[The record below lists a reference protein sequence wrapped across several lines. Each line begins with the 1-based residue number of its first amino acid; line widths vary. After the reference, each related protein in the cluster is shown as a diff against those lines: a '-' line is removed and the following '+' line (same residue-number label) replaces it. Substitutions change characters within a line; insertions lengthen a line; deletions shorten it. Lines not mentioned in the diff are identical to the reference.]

1 MSKTKKI
8 VIVGLILILI
18 IFIILLSKF
27 YFTSNKEYQLYN
39 KYSSKININYHNQ
52 NNSYNY
58 DYDGN
63 KYLISTKDYD
73 NIYLANNTLYYQA
86 NSTYYKYNID
96 NYENI
101 NQIISDLTLNKET
114 NKLGNTI
121 EYSSSIDKDTIN
133 RLLKTLFINYETNNN
148 AVAYLTIN
156 DKYLDNFTLNIDDIT
171 IDISF
176 KKLKDDYKVSM
187 LGFYEEQTKDT
198 NNNILEIKEKEN
210 NKDTVKQIISA
221 ADAYVSANKE
231 EIEKL
236 YEGYNFVDITIKDLK
251 NNGLLNDD
259 IIDPNTNEKYSDD
272 EKVRITLNGS
282 TGTVEFTI
290 SPEEKDN
297 TYLIADDIY
306 LKNDANN
313 TNWCDNDNNVFM
325 GLNSSDKNASR
336 LVLVN
341 ASSADETYT
350 LVKNDTI
357 VKKECNVNA
366 IKAGNYEIK
375 YEYTYNGS
383 TVSKTRNVHVSS
395 NAKDIESFTAIINE
409 NHNKLFLDASK
420 EETNI
425 TLNITYRNGTK
436 DPKETTIAKLADE
449 GFKIS
454 EFDTSTIGAKKS
466 IITYANTNS
475 DGSIP
480 SPFELTYIVS
490 EK

>member
-1 MSKTKKI
+1 MNKKGFTLVEI
-8 VIVGLILILI
+8 IAVIVLLVTIGG
-18 IFIILLSKF
+18 IF
-27 YFTSNKEYQLYN
+27 T
-39 KYSSKININYHNQ
+39 
-52 NNSYNY
+52 
-58 DYDGN
+58 
-63 KYLISTKDYD
+63 
-73 NIYLANNTLYYQA
+73 
-86 NSTYYKYNID
+86 
-96 NYENI
+96 
-101 NQIISDLTLNKET
+101 
-114 NKLGNTI
+114 
-121 EYSSSIDKDTIN
+121 
-133 RLLKTLFINYETNNN
+133 
-148 AVAYLTIN
+148 
-156 DKYLDNFTLNIDDIT
+156 
-171 IDISF
+171 
-176 KKLKDDYKVSM
+176 VSM
-187 LGFYEEQTKDT
+187 VRKLND
-198 NNNILEIKEKEN
+198 KEN

-282 TGTVEFTI
+282 TGAVEFTI

-306 LKNDANN
+306 LKHDANN

-341 ASSADETYT
+341 ASKANETYT

-366 IKAGNYEIK
+366 TKAGNYEIK

-395 NAKDIESFTAIINE
+395 NDKDIESFTAIINE

-436 DPKETTIAKLADE
+436 VPKETTIAKLADIDVPAGTKVLMAE
-449 GFKIS
+449 
-454 EFDTSTIGAKKS
+454 ENGAGLDHPFAGEKLSPVSGVQKAKDLDDAIDKMMACLNYQGKGHS
-466 IITYANTNS
+466 CGIHTNDDEDVARVASVAPVTKCVVNQPQCLTNS
-475 DGSIP
+475 GGWNCGFPVSMTLGCGTWGGNSVSHNATYKDLLNFTYVSRQIP
-480 SPFELTYIVS
+480 NWKP
-490 EK
+490 EKAEDFIDAAVIAKVDA

>member
-18 IFIILLSKF
+18 VFIILLSKF
-27 YFTSNKEYQLYN
+27 YITSSKKYQLYN

-52 NNSYNY
+52 NYSYNY

-156 DKYLDNFTLNIDDIT
+156 HKYLDNFTLDIDDIT

-198 NNNILEIKEKEN
+198 NNNILEIKEEEN
-210 NKDTVKQIISA
+210 
-221 ADAYVSANKE
+221 E
-231 EIEKL
+231 
-236 YEGYNFVDITIKDLK
+236 
-251 NNGLLNDD
+251 
-259 IIDPNTNEKYSDD
+259 
-272 EKVRITLNGS
+272 
-282 TGTVEFTI
+282 
-290 SPEEKDN
+290 
-297 TYLIADDIY
+297 
-306 LKNDANN
+306 
-313 TNWCDNDNNVFM
+313 
-325 GLNSSDKNASR
+325 
-336 LVLVN
+336 
-341 ASSADETYT
+341 
-350 LVKNDTI
+350 
-357 VKKECNVNA
+357 
-366 IKAGNYEIK
+366 
-375 YEYTYNGS
+375 
-383 TVSKTRNVHVSS
+383 
-395 NAKDIESFTAIINE
+395 
-409 NHNKLFLDASK
+409 
-420 EETNI
+420 
-425 TLNITYRNGTK
+425 
-436 DPKETTIAKLADE
+436 
-449 GFKIS
+449 
-454 EFDTSTIGAKKS
+454 
-466 IITYANTNS
+466 
-475 DGSIP
+475 
-480 SPFELTYIVS
+480 
-490 EK
+490 

>member
-114 NKLGNTI
+114 NTLGNTI

-198 NNNILEIKEKEN
+198 NNNILEIKEEEN
-210 NKDTVKQIISA
+210 
-221 ADAYVSANKE
+221 E
-231 EIEKL
+231 
-236 YEGYNFVDITIKDLK
+236 
-251 NNGLLNDD
+251 
-259 IIDPNTNEKYSDD
+259 
-272 EKVRITLNGS
+272 
-282 TGTVEFTI
+282 
-290 SPEEKDN
+290 
-297 TYLIADDIY
+297 
-306 LKNDANN
+306 
-313 TNWCDNDNNVFM
+313 
-325 GLNSSDKNASR
+325 
-336 LVLVN
+336 
-341 ASSADETYT
+341 
-350 LVKNDTI
+350 
-357 VKKECNVNA
+357 
-366 IKAGNYEIK
+366 
-375 YEYTYNGS
+375 
-383 TVSKTRNVHVSS
+383 
-395 NAKDIESFTAIINE
+395 
-409 NHNKLFLDASK
+409 
-420 EETNI
+420 
-425 TLNITYRNGTK
+425 
-436 DPKETTIAKLADE
+436 
-449 GFKIS
+449 
-454 EFDTSTIGAKKS
+454 
-466 IITYANTNS
+466 
-475 DGSIP
+475 
-480 SPFELTYIVS
+480 
-490 EK
+490 

>member
-1 MSKTKKI
+1 MYKTKKI

-114 NKLGNTI
+114 NTLGNTI

-198 NNNILEIKEKEN
+198 NNNILEIKEEEN
-210 NKDTVKQIISA
+210 
-221 ADAYVSANKE
+221 E
-231 EIEKL
+231 
-236 YEGYNFVDITIKDLK
+236 
-251 NNGLLNDD
+251 
-259 IIDPNTNEKYSDD
+259 
-272 EKVRITLNGS
+272 
-282 TGTVEFTI
+282 
-290 SPEEKDN
+290 
-297 TYLIADDIY
+297 
-306 LKNDANN
+306 
-313 TNWCDNDNNVFM
+313 
-325 GLNSSDKNASR
+325 
-336 LVLVN
+336 
-341 ASSADETYT
+341 
-350 LVKNDTI
+350 
-357 VKKECNVNA
+357 
-366 IKAGNYEIK
+366 
-375 YEYTYNGS
+375 
-383 TVSKTRNVHVSS
+383 
-395 NAKDIESFTAIINE
+395 
-409 NHNKLFLDASK
+409 
-420 EETNI
+420 
-425 TLNITYRNGTK
+425 
-436 DPKETTIAKLADE
+436 
-449 GFKIS
+449 
-454 EFDTSTIGAKKS
+454 
-466 IITYANTNS
+466 
-475 DGSIP
+475 
-480 SPFELTYIVS
+480 
-490 EK
+490 

>member
-18 IFIILLSKF
+18 VFIILLSKF
-27 YFTSNKEYQLYN
+27 YITSSKKYQLYN

-52 NNSYNY
+52 NYSYNY

-198 NNNILEIKEKEN
+198 NNNILEIKEEEN
-210 NKDTVKQIISA
+210 
-221 ADAYVSANKE
+221 E
-231 EIEKL
+231 
-236 YEGYNFVDITIKDLK
+236 
-251 NNGLLNDD
+251 
-259 IIDPNTNEKYSDD
+259 
-272 EKVRITLNGS
+272 
-282 TGTVEFTI
+282 
-290 SPEEKDN
+290 
-297 TYLIADDIY
+297 
-306 LKNDANN
+306 
-313 TNWCDNDNNVFM
+313 
-325 GLNSSDKNASR
+325 
-336 LVLVN
+336 
-341 ASSADETYT
+341 
-350 LVKNDTI
+350 
-357 VKKECNVNA
+357 
-366 IKAGNYEIK
+366 
-375 YEYTYNGS
+375 
-383 TVSKTRNVHVSS
+383 
-395 NAKDIESFTAIINE
+395 
-409 NHNKLFLDASK
+409 
-420 EETNI
+420 
-425 TLNITYRNGTK
+425 
-436 DPKETTIAKLADE
+436 
-449 GFKIS
+449 
-454 EFDTSTIGAKKS
+454 
-466 IITYANTNS
+466 
-475 DGSIP
+475 
-480 SPFELTYIVS
+480 
-490 EK
+490 